1 MAAGLM
7 IGQLAGFQKL
17 DEMRPGNTQKIR
29 GALRRQLLVFGDQD
43 NRPANCML
51 RTMSLSSRKTTR
63 GSSSRSHRPR
73 PERATQ
79 AEASD

>member
-17 DEMRPGNTQKIR
+17 DEMRPGNTQEIG

-43 NRPANCML
+43 NRPAQLHVADDVLEQPENSTRQFKPL
-51 RTMSLSSRKTTR
+51 PIGPDESR
-63 GSSSRSHRPR
+63 
-73 PERATQ
+73 
-79 AEASD
+79 

>member
-29 GALRRQLLVFGDQD
+29 GALRRQLLVFGIRTIA
-43 NRPANCML
+43 RPNCML
-51 RTMSLSSRKTTR
+51 RTMSLSSRKQHAAVQARSPSAPTR
-63 GSSSRSHRPR
+63 AGDPS
-73 PERATQ
+73 
-79 AEASD
+79 